1 MKPLWPLES
10 LSAAGTGFASLFN
23 TGFLIPASRQLSQY
37 SGGPLLDSAGRLI
50 GVNTA
55 IVSGS
60 SAFAGVGFAVPVD
73 VVNRGVS
80 EIILEGSV
88 ARPGIGIVAL
98 TEAMTARL
106 DVDGVVIA
114 AVQPGSPAARAGLEG
129 IDQRAGRL
137 GDVITHAEGKQV
149 QSVVDL
155 AAILDEVG
163 IGNEA
168 TLKVRRG
175 RSTRRVQV
183 TVVNISAPA

>member
-1 MKPLWPLES
+1 MLQALVLLHYLMS
-10 LSAAGTGFASLFN
+10 
-23 TGFLIPASRQLSQY
+23 ASRQLSQY

-60 SAFAGVGFAVPVD
+60 GAFAGDGFAVPVD
-73 VVNRGVS
+73 VVNRVVS
-80 EIILEGSV
+80 EIIREGSV

-149 QSVVDL
+149 QSVADL
-155 AAILDEVG
+155 AAIPGEVG
-163 IGNEA
+163 LGNEA
-168 TLKVRRG
+168 SLKVRRG
-175 RSTRRVQV
+175 RSTRNVQV